1 MNFFTN
7 LNFPI
12 DRGGNLSHRIRLLP
26 STLSDYRMLQLI
38 RQTDVVLDTFPFGSS
53 PYFLGLALSVGTPVI
68 TLQSGSS
75 LSTSK
80 DDLNAVKQHLQHAFT
95 YNGLYKDHPLRM
107 LINSQFDI
115 PWISSISNIG
125 GFYQRVGLNHALVA
139 NSTADYFNLAL
150 KLLSDRYVPFKSSV
164 ISLSRC
170 LIESMPMS

>member
-1 MNFFTN
+1 
-7 LNFPI
+7 
-12 DRGGNLSHRIRLLP
+12 
-26 STLSDYRMLQLI
+26 MLQLI
-38 RQTDVVLDTFPFGSS
+38 RQTDVVLDTFPFGSA

-68 TLQSGSS
+68 TLHSGCF

-80 DDLNAVKQHLQHAFT
+80 DDMNAVKQHLQHAFI

-115 PWISSISNIG
+115 PWISSISNIA

-150 KLLSDRYVPFKSSV
+150 KLLSDRYVPFH
-164 ISLSRC
+164 L
-170 LIESMPMS
+170 